1 MEETTELELEQFKKK
16 EYEENTENTKQRS
29 CGPDGC
35 EWCQSF
41 IFILCCPCY
50 LIAFLFG
57 FLNELVNTCV
67 KNSTNSWNKML
78 QLYLE
83 KQEERKLQD
92 KTVTNWFKTSY
103 HIVFELYKVVISSF
117 LTIFTQQKCLYYN
130 NITNTKEVTT
140 CTMYDNFYAYN
151 NSQLQ
156 TAGLVINF
164 ITFSVFIIQY
174 IIEILREHYLIK
186 YLEYSTTI
194 ANNSVNLEQF
204 KNDKNQHIFRKL
216 KYFYMTYMKVSQIV
230 LIMYLIN
237 IGVSSAVVYN
247 NYLNKSSII
256 GFVTNSLFVFIKIG
270 SIIEIT
276 SEKDNIYYSAYRKQ
290 HIHYN
295 SLNTKTFDKYNYS
308 YEDEDE
314 NKDENKNE
322 NKNNINAANP
332 YYYDENGII
341 LEIIDEPE
349 MEILD
354 TLSEYNK

>member
-1 MEETTELELEQFKKK
+1 MEETTELELEQFKKI
-16 EYEENTENTKQRS
+16 EYEENTKNTKQRG

-57 FLNELVNTCV
+57 FLNELINSCV
-67 KNSTNSWNKML
+67 KNSTNLWNKML
-78 QLYLE
+78 QTYLE
-83 KQEERKLQD
+83 KQETKNLKD
-92 KTVTNWFKTSY
+92 KTITNWFKTSY

-130 NITNTKEVTT
+130 NITNTNEVTT
-140 CTMYDNFYAYN
+140 CTMLNNFYAYN

-186 YLEYSTTI
+186 YLEYSTLI
-194 ANNSVNLEQF
+194 ANNSINLEQF
-204 KNDKNQHIFRKL
+204 KNDKNQHIFKKL
-216 KYFYMTYMKVSQIV
+216 KYFYRVYMKVSQIV

-295 SLNTKTFDKYNYS
+295 SLNTKTFDKYNY
-308 YEDEDE
+308 EDEDKDKDI
-314 NKDENKNE
+314 NKD
-322 NKNNINAANP
+322 NINASNP

-349 MEILD
+349 MEIVD
-354 TLSEYNK
+354 TISEYDNNE

>member
-1 MEETTELELEQFKKK
+1 MEETTELELEITNFKKRIEK
-16 EYEENTENTKQRS
+16 IEYEEKETNQRR

-35 EWCQSF
+35 QWCKSF
-41 IFILCCPCY
+41 IQILCCPCY

-57 FLNELVNTCV
+57 FLNELLNSCV
-67 KNSTNSWNKML
+67 KNSTNLWNKML
-78 QLYLE
+78 QTYLE
-83 KQEERKLQD
+83 KQEEKQIKD

-103 HIVFELYKVVISSF
+103 HIVFEPYKVVISSF

-130 NITNTKEVTT
+130 NITNTNEITT

-164 ITFSVFIIQY
+164 VTFSVFIIQY

-216 KYFYMTYMKVSQIV
+216 KYFYRVYMKVSQIV

-295 SLNTKTFDKYNYS
+295 ALNTKTFDKYNYS
-308 YEDEDE
+308 YENED
-314 NKDENKNE
+314 KDKI
-322 NKNNINAANP
+322 INAANP

-349 MEILD
+349 MEIVD
-354 TLSEYNK
+354 TISEYDK